1 MTIAIISMIREPWG
15 GSEELWGALAE
26 EALEKGY
33 KVIHLAYRH
42 DSIHPKMRALK
53 EKGLTIY
60 TRPSYKPLFRT
71 PVMKFVQRA
80 LFFVQ
85 KRMDNSMGKIF
96 AQKPDII
103 LYNGTC
109 YSIGNEKKL
118 LKRLSGS
125 KSLFFIL
132 GHFNREDG
140 GDLPAAN
147 IDAVRMAYG
156 RSKKIFFITE
166 RGIENAKRHLEMD
179 IPRSVVV
186 RNPVNMDS
194 TELVPMPNM
203 ETVHFAMVGN
213 LRIIHKGQDIALE
226 VLSSG
231 EWKQR
236 NWHLNIYGSGVDEMR
251 LKELVAF
258 LGLKNNVTFHG
269 RVTDIRELWQRN
281 HLLLMPSYMEGM
293 PLAIVEAMICG
304 RPSVVTDVGG
314 HTEWIEEGVHGF
326 IAEAST
332 VSSFGNALER
342 AWKER
347 GNWERIGRAAHEKAM
362 RLYDPSAGRTFLNL
376 LTDE

>member
-1 MTIAIISMIREPWG
+1 
-15 GSEELWGALAE
+15 
-26 EALEKGY
+26 
-33 KVIHLAYRH
+33 
-42 DSIHPKMRALK
+42 
-53 EKGLTIY
+53 
-60 TRPSYKPLFRT
+60 
-71 PVMKFVQRA
+71 
-80 LFFVQ
+80 
-85 KRMDNSMGKIF
+85 MDKILG
-96 AQKPDII
+96 QKPDII

-109 YSIGNEKKL
+109 YSITSEKKL
-118 LKRLSGS
+118 LKRLSNS

-140 GDLPAAN
+140 GDLPVTN
-147 IDAVRMAYG
+147 INTVKLAYS
-156 RSKKIFFITE
+156 RSKKVLFIT
-166 RGIENAKRHLEMD
+166 RRSIENAKRHLAME
-179 IPRSVVV
+179 IPNAFVV

-194 TELVPMPNM
+194 TESIPLTNTG
-203 ETVHFAMVGN
+203 TVQFAMVGN
-213 LRIIHKGQDIALE
+213 LRIIHKGQDIGLA

-231 EWKQR
+231 MWKQR
-236 NWHLNIYGSGVDEMR
+236 SWHLNVYGSGEDEMR
-251 LKELVAF
+251 LKDLVAF

-269 RVTDIRELWQRN
+269 RVADIRELWQHN

-314 HTEWIEEGVHGF
+314 HKEWIEDGVHGF
-326 IAEAST
+326 IAEAPT

-347 GNWERIGRAAHEKAM
+347 DNWDTIGKAAHEKAM